1 MMPLHIG
8 AIDDDK
14 SILYT
19 LEAMAST
26 EGWRMLTT
34 SEPEECLDWV
44 RLDEVDILL
53 VDYHMPVM
61 NGLHVIRKAR
71 ELSSKMVLIALT
83 VEDGGELAS
92 KLTLAGADDF
102 ISKPI
107 RLADFT
113 ARIRL
118 HEKIFFPQG
127 AVELGRKKKG
137 VSKDTMRK
145 VLEKIK
151 DFQAPADCDEIAAAC
166 ALLTSRLTAIWSICR
181 TGAYSRSAESR
192 TDVPGARKPIIPLSV
207 LQGHR
212 ERKMTKRNLSVPMG
226 RSFIP

>member
-1 MMPLHIG
+1 MVLHIG

-34 SEPEECLDWV
+34 SEPEECLEWI

-61 NGLHVIRKAR
+61 NGLHLVKKAR
-71 ELSSKMVLIALT
+71 ELSAKLVLIALT
-83 VEDGGELAS
+83 VEDGGDLAS
-92 KLTLAGADDF
+92 KLIMSGADDF

-118 HEKIFFPQG
+118 HEKLFAHREQLHWD
-127 AVELGRKKKG
+127 ERQKG
-137 VSKDTMRK
+137 ISKDTMRK
-145 VLEKIK
+145 VLEKLK
-151 DFQAPADCDEIAAAC
+151 DFSDPADCDDVAGAC
-166 ALLTSRLTAIWSICR
+166 GLAYVTAHRYLEYLADRGLAVRSQGVQDGKPGR
-181 TGAYSRSAESR
+181 PKTYYSVSPA
-192 TDVPGARKPIIPLSV
+192 G
-207 LQGHR
+207 GR
-212 ERKMTKRNLSVPMG
+212 EEEKGNG
-226 RSFIP
+226 

>member
-1 MMPLHIG
+1 MPLYIG

-71 ELSSKMVLIALT
+71 ELSSKLVLIALT

-118 HEKIFFPQG
+118 HEKIFSHREQLNW
-127 AVELGRKKKG
+127 EERKKG

-166 ALLTSRLTAIWSICR
+166 GLAYVTAHRYLEYLSDRGLI
-181 TGAYSRSAESR
+181 SRSAGVQDGR
-192 TDVPGARKPIIPLSV
+192 PGRPKTYYSIISPSGA
-207 LQGHR
+207 QG
-212 ERKMTKRNLSVPMG
+212 EKK
-226 RSFIP
+226 

>member
-1 MMPLHIG
+1 
-8 AIDDDK
+8 
-14 SILYT
+14 
-19 LEAMAST
+19 
-26 EGWRMLTT
+26 MLTT

-118 HEKIFFPQG
+118 HEKIFSHREQLNW
-127 AVELGRKKKG
+127 EERKKG

-166 ALLTSRLTAIWSICR
+166 GLAYVTAHRYLEYLSDRGLI
-181 TGAYSRSAESR
+181 SRSAGVQDGR
-192 TDVPGARKPIIPLSV
+192 PGRPKTYYSIISPSGA
-207 LQGHR
+207 QG
-212 ERKMTKRNLSVPMG
+212 EKK
-226 RSFIP
+226 

>member
-1 MMPLHIG
+1 MPLHIG

-71 ELSSKMVLIALT
+71 ELSSKLVLIALT

-118 HEKIFFPQG
+118 HEKIFSHREQLNW
-127 AVELGRKKKG
+127 EERKKG

-166 ALLTSRLTAIWSICR
+166 GLAYVTAHRYLEYLSDRGLI
-181 TGAYSRSAESR
+181 SRSAGVQDGR
-192 TDVPGARKPIIPLSV
+192 PGRPKTYYSIISPSGA
-207 LQGHR
+207 QG
-212 ERKMTKRNLSVPMG
+212 EKK
-226 RSFIP
+226 

>member
-8 AIDDDK
+8 AIDDDR

-34 SEPEECLDWV
+34 SEPEECLRWV
-44 RLDEVDILL
+44 KLDEVDILL

-61 NGLHVIRKAR
+61 NGLHIIRKAR
-71 ELSSKMVLIALT
+71 ELSSKLVLIALT
-83 VEDGGELAS
+83 VEDCGELAS
-92 KLTLAGADDF
+92 RLTLAGADDF

-118 HEKIFFPQG
+118 HEKLCAHREQLNW
-127 AVELGRKKKG
+127 EDRKKG

-145 VLEKIK
+145 VLEKLK
-151 DFQAPADCDEIAAAC
+151 EFSSPRDCDDVAAAC
-166 ALLTSRLTAIWSICR
+166 GLAYVTAHRYLEYLADRGLIV
-181 TGAYSRSAESR
+181 RSAGVQDGR
-192 TDVPGARKPIIPLSV
+192 PGRPKTYYAIPGPSGLA
-207 LQGHR
+207 
-212 ERKMTKRNLSVPMG
+212 EEKKEND
-226 RSFIP
+226 

>member
-1 MMPLHIG
+1 
-8 AIDDDK
+8 
-14 SILYT
+14 
-19 LEAMAST
+19 MAST

-71 ELSSKMVLIALT
+71 ELSSKLVLIALT

-118 HEKIFFPQG
+118 HEKIFSHREQLNW
-127 AVELGRKKKG
+127 EERKKG

-166 ALLTSRLTAIWSICR
+166 GLAYVTAHRYLEYLSDRGLI
-181 TGAYSRSAESR
+181 SRSAGVQDGR
-192 TDVPGARKPIIPLSV
+192 PGRPKTYYSIISPSGA
-207 LQGHR
+207 QG
-212 ERKMTKRNLSVPMG
+212 EKK
-226 RSFIP
+226 

>member
-1 MMPLHIG
+1 MPLHIG

-44 RLDEVDILL
+44 RLDEGDILL

-71 ELSSKMVLIALT
+71 ELSSKLVLIALT

-118 HEKIFFPQG
+118 HEKIFSHREQLNW
-127 AVELGRKKKG
+127 EERKKG

-166 ALLTSRLTAIWSICR
+166 GLAYVTAHRYLEYLSDRGLI
-181 TGAYSRSAESR
+181 SRSAGVQDGR
-192 TDVPGARKPIIPLSV
+192 PGRPKTYYSIISPSGA
-207 LQGHR
+207 QG
-212 ERKMTKRNLSVPMG
+212 EKK
-226 RSFIP
+226 

>member
-1 MMPLHIG
+1 MPLYIG

-71 ELSSKMVLIALT
+71 ELSSKLVLIALT

-118 HEKIFFPQG
+118 HEKIFSHREQLNW
-127 AVELGRKKKG
+127 EERKKG

-145 VLEKIK
+145 VLEKLK

-166 ALLTSRLTAIWSICR
+166 GLAYVTAHRYLEYLSDRGLI
-181 TGAYSRSAESR
+181 SRSAGVQDGR
-192 TDVPGARKPIIPLSV
+192 PGRPKTYYSIISPSGAV
-207 LQGHR
+207 G
-212 ERKMTKRNLSVPMG
+212 EKK
-226 RSFIP
+226 

>member
-118 HEKIFFPQG
+118 HEKIFSHREQLNW
-127 AVELGRKKKG
+127 EERKKG

-166 ALLTSRLTAIWSICR
+166 GL
-181 TGAYSRSAESR
+181 AYVTVHRYLEYLSDRGLISRSAGVQDGR
-192 TDVPGARKPIIPLSV
+192 PGRPKTYYSIISPSGA
-207 LQGHR
+207 QG
-212 ERKMTKRNLSVPMG
+212 EKK
-226 RSFIP
+226 

>member
-1 MMPLHIG
+1 MPLHIG
-8 AIDDDK
+8 AIDDDR

-34 SEPEECLDWV
+34 SEPEECLEWV

-61 NGLHVIRKAR
+61 NGYHVIKKAR
-71 ELSSKMVLIALT
+71 EISAKLVLIALT

-92 KLTLAGADDF
+92 KLILAGADDF
-102 ISKPI
+102 ITKPI

-118 HEKIFFPQG
+118 HEKLF
-127 AVELGRKKKG
+127 AHRERLNWEERKKG
-137 VSKDTMRK
+137 VSKNTMRK
-145 VLEKIK
+145 VLEKLK
-151 DFQAPADCDEIAAAC
+151 EFSDPKDCDEVAAAC
-166 ALLTSRLTAIWSICR
+166 GLAYVTAHRYLEYLADRGLVVRTVGAQDGRPGRPKGYYSIPG
-181 TGAYSRSAESR
+181 TGAEE
-192 TDVPGARKPIIPLSV
+192 K
-207 LQGHR
+207 
-212 ERKMTKRNLSVPMG
+212 
-226 RSFIP
+226 

>member
-1 MMPLHIG
+1 MPLHIG

-118 HEKIFFPQG
+118 HEKIFSHREQLNW
-127 AVELGRKKKG
+127 EERKKG

-166 ALLTSRLTAIWSICR
+166 GLAYVTAHRYLEYLSDRGLI
-181 TGAYSRSAESR
+181 SRSAGVQDGR
-192 TDVPGARKPIIPLSV
+192 PGRPKTYYSIISPSGA
-207 LQGHR
+207 QG
-212 ERKMTKRNLSVPMG
+212 EKK
-226 RSFIP
+226 

>member
-118 HEKIFFPQG
+118 HEKIFSHREQLNW
-127 AVELGRKKKG
+127 EERKKG

-166 ALLTSRLTAIWSICR
+166 GLAYVTAHRYLEYLSDRGLI
-181 TGAYSRSAESR
+181 SRSAGVQDGR
-192 TDVPGARKPIIPLSV
+192 PGRPKTYYSIISPSGG
-207 LQGHR
+207 QG
-212 ERKMTKRNLSVPMG
+212 EKK
-226 RSFIP
+226 

>member
-71 ELSSKMVLIALT
+71 ELSSKLVLIALT

-118 HEKIFFPQG
+118 HEKIFSHREQLNW
-127 AVELGRKKKG
+127 EERKKG

-166 ALLTSRLTAIWSICR
+166 GLAYVTAHRYLEYLSDRGLI
-181 TGAYSRSAESR
+181 SRSAGVQDGR
-192 TDVPGARKPIIPLSV
+192 PGRPKTYYSIISPSGA
-207 LQGHR
+207 QG
-212 ERKMTKRNLSVPMG
+212 EKK
-226 RSFIP
+226 

>member
-71 ELSSKMVLIALT
+71 ELSSKLVLIALT

-118 HEKIFFPQG
+118 HEKIFSHREQLNW
-127 AVELGRKKKG
+127 EERKKG

-145 VLEKIK
+145 VLEKLK
-151 DFQAPADCDEIAAAC
+151 EFPAPADCDEIAATCGLAYV
-166 ALLTSRLTAIWSICR
+166 TAHRYLEYLSDRGLI
-181 TGAYSRSAESR
+181 SRSAGVQDGR
-192 TDVPGARKPIIPLSV
+192 PGRPKTYYSIISPSGA
-207 LQGHR
+207 Q
-212 ERKMTKRNLSVPMG
+212 EEKK
-226 RSFIP
+226 

>member
-1 MMPLHIG
+1 MPLHIG
-8 AIDDDK
+8 VIDDDR

-34 SEPEECLDWV
+34 TQPEECFNWIKF
-44 RLDEVDILL
+44 DEVDILL
-53 VDYHMPVM
+53 VDYHMPVI
-61 NGLHVIRKAR
+61 NGLQFIRKAR
-71 ELSSKMVLIALT
+71 DISTKIVLVVLT
-83 VEDGGELAS
+83 VEDGGDLAS

-118 HEKIFFPQG
+118 HEKLFAHREQLNWG
-127 AVELGRKKKG
+127 ERKKG

-145 VLEKIK
+145 VLEKMK
-151 DFQAPADCDEIAAAC
+151 EFSAPVDCDEIAASC
-166 ALLTSRLTAIWSICR
+166 GL
-181 TGAYSRSAESR
+181 AYVTTHRYLEYLSNRGLIVRASGVQDGR
-192 TDVPGARKPIIPLSV
+192 PGRPKTYYMVANHNI
-207 LQGHR
+207 
-212 ERKMTKRNLSVPMG
+212 
-226 RSFIP
+226 

>member
-1 MMPLHIG
+1 MSLHIG
-8 AIDDDK
+8 AIDDDR

-34 SEPEECLDWV
+34 SEPEECLEWV

-61 NGLHVIRKAR
+61 NGYHVIKMAR
-71 ELSSKMVLIALT
+71 EISSKLVLIALT

-92 KLTLAGADDF
+92 RLTLAGADDF
-102 ISKPI
+102 ITKPI

-118 HEKIFFPQG
+118 HEKLFAHREQLNW
-127 AVELGRKKKG
+127 EERKKG
-137 VSKDTMRK
+137 VSKNTMRK
-145 VLEKIK
+145 VLEKLK
-151 DFQAPADCDEIAAAC
+151 EFTSPRDCDEVAAAC
-166 ALLTSRLTAIWSICR
+166 GLAYVTAHRYLEYLADRGLIV
-181 TGAYSRSAESR
+181 RSAGPQDGR
-192 TDVPGARKPIIPLSV
+192 PGRPRSYYSI
-207 LQGHR
+207 QGPAGGRR
-212 ERKMTKRNLSVPMG
+212 E
-226 RSFIP
+226 